1 MGSKYYSYLEP
12 SESHKSKGRLEGNPQ
27 REEDDPFGGIR
38 HGIKDRNRVLRESN
52 LLIRHLYVC
61 LMPNGMIRTAQVLTF
76 SMA

>member
-1 MGSKYYSYLEP
+1 
-12 SESHKSKGRLEGNPQ
+12 
-27 REEDDPFGGIR
+27 
-38 HGIKDRNRVLRESN
+38 LRESN